1 MFANFLNLAFN
12 SAPSDNTCAFAG
24 FVERVGFE
32 LEPLETDSLSLPGL
46 LNDSANVA

>member
-12 SAPSDNTCAFAG
+12 SFPSVNTSSLAG
-24 FVERVGFE
+24 FVEATGFE
-32 LEPLETDSLSLPGL
+32 LEPLETASLNLEGL

>member
-12 SAPSDNTCAFAG
+12 SFPSDNTAFAG

-32 LEPLETDSLSLPGL
+32 LEPLETDSLSFLGL

>member
-12 SAPSDNTCAFAG
+12 SAPSDNTSAFAV
-24 FVERVGFE
+24 FVEATGFE
-32 LEPLETDSLSLPGL
+32 LEPFLTDSLRLEGL

>member
-12 SAPSDNTCAFAG
+12 SFPSDNTCDFAG

-32 LEPLETDSLSLPGL
+32 LEPLETDSLNFLGL

>member
-12 SAPSDNTCAFAG
+12 SFPSDNTCAFAG
-24 FVERVGFE
+24 FVERTGFE
-32 LEPLETDSLSLPGL
+32 LEPLETDSLNLEGF

>member
-12 SAPSDNTCAFAG
+12 SEPSDNTSSLAG
-24 FVERVGFE
+24 FVEATGFE
-32 LEPLETDSLSLPGL
+32 LEPLTTDSLNLEGL